1 MSKKISYKDQRL
13 TKAQQKKSKA
23 IISAGIK
30 NYIGEQENV
39 TVPKKWLSSPDHV
52 VAELAY
58 ITPREQKILLD
69 ADLYGSLN
77 GEPNRG
83 PGGIMSL
90 QGAGD
95 GGGVESDGKGGHTGT
110 GGGNLAADDKGPGR
124 QGDFRSNA
132 QHTGLK
138 GDYSKDRSVTGDI
151 SAFDF
156 NNKTQKYELSKKA
169 KDQQAVNDYVQGK
182 MGFQGG
188 KKPSF
193 FGSPG
198 SLKQRNQIYNKQ
210 RALNWASKQR
220 ARKIKGIDDLIAETY
235 VANPHMDIAE
245 IREALMAQYDS
256 TNKTMTGLE
265 SFNTGKL
272 GMNYGPTQLGPLGLN
287 TKNIKG
293 ETMSTNYLSTTPS
306 LDSRLS
312 GPGLLGF
319 AVDKL
324 QGPVN
329 VNNLM
334 SSIDRIGQIDTM
346 VDKGITQTDIND
358 YYDKS
363 MGRGKYDIFG
373 GGSTGGG
380 QQPFIPIM
388 SKYKAGAAEEE
399 DPYTNDYTY
408 RMGDEQKVGADVLRG
423 YRADGGIMGTRARK
437 AFGGIMDRV
446 TGRKAYGLGSIFKGV
461 KNAVS
466 GVVDATKKVLKSDV
480 GKMALLY
487 AGGSYLGGTQMF
499 GGTGNLSFMERLAS
513 PSNFKNLFMN
523 SDKGIL
529 SRVKGL
535 KDSYDGMGKFKK
547 ALTMGGLG
555 LGLSMI
561 PGLNKVKPNETSFS
575 DRGGSLKNSQGVEG
589 NAAIR
594 DEIQEAYADGDPV
607 RIAQLQKYYNYMLPV
622 QGAVQDL
629 GLPSSARKLPY
640 EEFGEAGYRTTVAT
654 GGRIGR
660 AEGGLMDL
668 GGMEK
673 DYRNDGGFVPIGEY
687 EKKDDVPAR
696 LSVNE
701 FVMTADAVRGA
712 GQGDIDKGAEVM
724 ENMMKNLENGGT
736 VSEESQG
743 NTGAQDMFSVSQR
756 LGEVI

>member
-110 GGGNLAADDKGPGR
+110 GGGQLSPEDKGPGP

-188 KKPSF
+188 NKPSF

-373 GGSTGGG
+373 GSSTGGG
-380 QQPFIPIM
+380 QQPFIPIN
-388 SKYKAGAAEEE
+388 YNTGAAEEE

-423 YRADGGIMGTRARK
+423 YRADGGIMGTRARR

-466 GVVDATKKVLKSDV
+466 SVVDATKKVLKSDL
-480 GKMALLY
+480 GKAALL
-487 AGGSYLGGTQMF
+487 AGAYYYGGGALPGFGARGTVGSTGYGKFGTQGIFKGLGSLKNTF
-499 GGTGNLSFMERLAS
+499 GLNKLSEGAGFGEKAMK
-513 PSNFKNLFMN
+513 FGKNLLL
-523 SDKGIL
+523 GY
-529 SRVKGL
+529 GL
-535 KDSYDGMGKFKK
+535 TK
-547 ALTMGGLG
+547 
-555 LGLSMI
+555 I
-561 PGLNKVKPNETSFS
+561 PGLNKVKPNETGFS
-575 DRGGSLKNSQGVEG
+575 NRGGSLKNSQGVEG